1 MANIPTSI
9 YITHLEREGS
19 FIKIWGQT
27 DRGLPVAIEKALQQ
41 MTPHFEQGMYSPA
54 IENFQ
59 VGIMCCAKF
68 KDELYYRARI
78 TNISYLTQGM
88 VEVLFIDY
96 GNRDVIS
103 CMNTRTMSGL
113 QAGLISIPAQAK
125 DFILGNVTLPNWDN
139 NWSNF
144 EVICS
149 ELRYLEFQLLPILE
163 IGPYTLISLFLNKQN
178 IIDAFVDRGLLLKI
192 PIQFQQATLQPL
204 ITRSTPPGLTINS
217 HQLPVAMPVMQP
229 KMTPITATVPTPTLL
244 TYKALPLD
252 NESEHQ
258 IYVSYV
264 SDGPCLFSVQLKRME
279 EQLKRLMTE
288 INCMELQLLEEYP
301 LPGTVCLAQSSE
313 DGYICRAVVTSMVD
327 GEYKVFYV
335 DFGNTELLQFDKLY
349 QIPFKY
355 VIPKVM
361 ATRFALVGLENST
374 VSMEMKCKFKEFVN
388 NRPLFMRVKPAA
400 TKSALPLCELWDDS
414 GVKAL
419 DMIKQA
425 ALLSYPEPAPL
436 NRGVNQEVKVSYVYS
451 CNKIFVQLKAKEN
464 ELKQLMTSLQET
476 CFSRPLFNVKDLKI
490 GAPCCTIFPD
500 DSMWYRGEILEI
512 NGDSFKI
519 KTGIRIWNDLLEEL
533 ILEQELSMRIVEIQ
547 SPLVICTISNIIMS
561 LPCCWRRSPVRRLR
575 SNDDNWNEQPQ
586 TETHDRFQKTNNRND
601 ESEWNSPET
610 SENKSYGYK
619 RFDDQR
625 GRRNNSEQTNN
636 NDDWGAKDNENKNF
650 HPRGGGGGGKRND
663 FEGKGGFNR
672 RDDGFEKKDGFQRRD
687 GFKRKDDFERREG
700 GFEKGDGGFDR
711 RGKRDG
717 FEKRD
722 DFERRDGFHKRGDGF
737 GKRDDFERKDGFKK
751 FNRNQSGEER
761 KFDSYGKGN
770 RNFNDNRSGDDG
782 FVKHKGR
789 DFKKDGSEKS
799 WSDTSE
805 KSWKKGPKSF
815 DKPRGGDKFG
825 SSRKGFAPPS
835 TNNEATLETEDWGTG
850 AAPSNDT
857 NATYDYA
864 TETDQFEIYSD
875 LSGTT
880 EAVSIS
886 WFYNPINFYC
896 QLDKNKIEFKEM
908 MEEIQQNYRN
918 RQSAKLNPGSS
929 AVVPF
934 SEDGALYR
942 AEIISNQFNQY
953 HVRYV
958 DYGNVATVN
967 KVYPIEKKYM
977 KIPAQAIPC
986 GLGGG
991 PLRFDSF
998 VEDRYCV
1005 QLNHDG
1011 KSISDLLNE
1020 ASLTIPTQAT
1030 VNIDINLLINQQIM
1044 IVLRNVASLSDIT
1057 VEIESGVT
1065 VKTAMHNLTSA
1076 TETYEDSLKQW
1087 MGHYLIMYVDGV
1099 LEDSLEITLY
1109 DLTGQK
1115 LQIINP
1121 DEGAYDNVEPLCP
1134 LPIYSNII
1142 EGWVSHASAESIY
1155 IQPSKFAD
1163 VIAQV
1168 LESLYEHYSA
1178 IAQEEVVTP
1187 EEGQM
1192 FAVLSSDSNWY
1203 RGNVTEVKEDAAVVT
1218 FVDYGNSELVP
1229 FENLRELSPQ
1239 FYQPHML
1246 AVEILIPGDKEQYL
1260 EQEIAVSVVYGSL
1273 GWEGEVVADNDTE
1286 RAEPQSALP
1295 ETKLPQIGI
1304 ESEIIQEEVPQEEA
1318 VITPPIGFNVVI
1330 SHIDTPN
1337 EFYLQQS
1344 EAAESIALLQEEL
1357 QEQISNLPNLDNPT
1371 AGVLCAA
1378 PYFNHWFRALVLD
1391 ADEDITTVR
1400 FVDVGN
1406 TDVITNSSAH
1416 VKTLP
1421 TEMLSI
1427 EYHAKLCSLFVKPIG
1442 EEWSS
1447 AAQDSFLRYKTMENL
1462 TAEIVHQ
1469 DEKTT
1474 YVELYANGQ
1483 NVAEILKQNGLAAD
1497 LQLETESSST
1507 GFISHLNSPS
1517 EFWIQLESSCSDLE
1531 WVADQLANA
1540 ESYPA
1545 LEDLTPGSLCAAIFS
1560 DDDSW
1565 YRARILSNTVAGLE
1579 VIFIDYGNSCS
1590 CNGLRELPEDLIM
1603 LPPLALKC
1611 SLQKPNGIMQWSQA
1625 ATDKFKEISADGAT
1639 VFNVNILTPGET
1651 SIVQLTYED
1660 QDVSAQLVPE
1670 TRQCFVSH
1678 VDSVESF
1685 WVQFMDDNAK
1695 IENLTEAMESAD
1707 AWPSI
1712 SEAEAGDLVAALF
1725 EDELWYRARILEK
1738 IEEEYQVLFIDY
1750 GNTTGV
1756 AVLRELPEECAK
1768 LEALAT
1774 NFKLDMLPRTKWG
1787 DKSDELFTSMTEC
1800 GVAMFDLEVVAE
1812 NTARLYLNGLDVRSS
1827 LECVKC
1833 TPSVS
1838 LQSSP
1843 KKIQTEATQQVIAED
1858 VEEGGGADVIQV
1870 EVDENVEEDRPTE
1883 ETQIRNAKTEVAQ
1896 IIGSHLEEIIETV
1909 VDKDVSGDDGLITP
1923 EKSSS
1928 PAESPKKSSIEN
1940 EPTTPHSTPT
1950 GSPKK
1955 SPGKIADEIIEE
1967 DVSGDDGLIT
1977 PKSDLS
1983 PAESSKKNS
1992 SENEPTTPHSKNEPT
2007 TPHSTPTGSPKK
2019 SPGKIAEEDVS
2030 GDDGLITPEKS
2041 LSPVES
2047 PQKSP
2052 EKDVDEPK
2060 KSPEKCRTV
2069 ENIQGD
2075 IPKCDTTKQEP
2086 GAEEVDTVTTEC
2098 DKTNK
2103 AEEEETCSKDSI
2115 AITKDSETG
2124 HSPKKDEIVSEGI
2137 PDERNESKTQE
2148 K

>member
-1 MANIPTSI
+1 MNV
-9 YITHLEREGS
+9 LEKS
-19 FIKIWGQT
+19 FLK
-27 DRGLPVAIEKALQQ
+27 
-41 MTPHFEQGMYSPA
+41 
-54 IENFQ
+54 
-59 VGIMCCAKF
+59 
-68 KDELYYRARI
+68 LYY
-78 TNISYLTQGM
+78 
-88 VEVLFIDY
+88 
-96 GNRDVIS
+96 
-103 CMNTRTMSGL
+103 
-113 QAGLISIPAQAK
+113 
-125 DFILGNVTLPNWDN
+125 
-139 NWSNF
+139 
-144 EVICS
+144 
-149 ELRYLEFQLLPILE
+149 
-163 IGPYTLISLFLNKQN
+163 
-178 IIDAFVDRGLLLKI
+178 
-192 PIQFQQATLQPL
+192 
-204 ITRSTPPGLTINS
+204 
-217 HQLPVAMPVMQP
+217 
-229 KMTPITATVPTPTLL
+229 
-244 TYKALPLD
+244 
-252 NESEHQ
+252 
-258 IYVSYV
+258 
-264 SDGPCLFSVQLKRME
+264 
-279 EQLKRLMTE
+279 
-288 INCMELQLLEEYP
+288 
-301 LPGTVCLAQSSE
+301 
-313 DGYICRAVVTSMVD
+313 
-327 GEYKVFYV
+327 
-335 DFGNTELLQFDKLY
+335 
-349 QIPFKY
+349 
-355 VIPKVM
+355 
-361 ATRFALVGLENST
+361 
-374 VSMEMKCKFKEFVN
+374 
-388 NRPLFMRVKPAA
+388 
-400 TKSALPLCELWDDS
+400 
-414 GVKAL
+414 
-419 DMIKQA
+419 
-425 ALLSYPEPAPL
+425 
-436 NRGVNQEVKVSYVYS
+436 VY
-451 CNKIFVQLKAKEN
+451 
-464 ELKQLMTSLQET
+464 
-476 CFSRPLFNVKDLKI
+476 
-490 GAPCCTIFPD
+490 
-500 DSMWYRGEILEI
+500 
-512 NGDSFKI
+512 
-519 KTGIRIWNDLLEEL
+519 
-533 ILEQELSMRIVEIQ
+533 
-547 SPLVICTISNIIMS
+547 
-561 LPCCWRRSPVRRLR
+561 
-575 SNDDNWNEQPQ
+575 
-586 TETHDRFQKTNNRND
+586 
-601 ESEWNSPET
+601 
-610 SENKSYGYK
+610 
-619 RFDDQR
+619 
-625 GRRNNSEQTNN
+625 
-636 NDDWGAKDNENKNF
+636 
-650 HPRGGGGGGKRND
+650 
-663 FEGKGGFNR
+663 
-672 RDDGFEKKDGFQRRD
+672 
-687 GFKRKDDFERREG
+687 
-700 GFEKGDGGFDR
+700 
-711 RGKRDG
+711 
-717 FEKRD
+717 
-722 DFERRDGFHKRGDGF
+722 
-737 GKRDDFERKDGFKK
+737 
-751 FNRNQSGEER
+751 RNQSGEER

-986 GLGGG
+986 GLGG
-991 PLRFDSF
+991 FDSF

-1712 SEAEAGDLVAALF
+1712 SEAKAGDLVAALF

-1750 GNTTGV
+1750 GNTTG
-1756 AVLRELPEECAK
+1756 
-1768 LEALAT
+1768 
-1774 NFKLDMLPRTKWG
+1774 
-1787 DKSDELFTSMTEC
+1787 
-1800 GVAMFDLEVVAE
+1800 
-1812 NTARLYLNGLDVRSS
+1812 
-1827 LECVKC
+1827 
-1833 TPSVS
+1833 
-1838 LQSSP
+1838 SP
-1843 KKIQTEATQQVIAED
+1843 KKSPGKIADEIIAE
-1858 VEEGGGADVIQV
+1858 
-1870 EVDENVEEDRPTE
+1870 
-1883 ETQIRNAKTEVAQ
+1883 
-1896 IIGSHLEEIIETV
+1896 
-1909 VDKDVSGDDGLITP
+1909 DVSGDDGLITP

-1983 PAESSKKNS
+1983 PAESPKKNS
-1992 SENEPTTPHSKNEPT
+1992 SENEPTTPHSSPTGSPKKSPEKIADVIIEDESKDDGSITPKSDSSSLAESPKKNSSENEPT

-2098 DKTNK
+2098 DKTVDVITNK
-2103 AEEEETCSKDSI
+2103 GEEEETCSKDSI

-2124 HSPKKDEIVSEGI
+2124 HSPKKDKIVSEGI